1 MMNHRLLAAVMLVGA
16 CRSPEPPPLPRPEP
30 AELAEALDGWQ
41 HNRRLWLSSPESPLS
56 QVALCRV
63 DQESFPAAIGPA
75 DSPCPIPGWGDR
87 PALGELAGRA
97 DTLTIDSADRLLWVG
112 SLPMRQRGVLA
123 IRGSSGDG
131 AVAWRRSHRLAGRWT
146 DDGMVTLLINDTL
159 SPARGELGTI
169 ERWPVDTS
177 WWFAAKFTP
186 GEREVN
192 APTVAGFDLPRLIA
206 GTVTFR
212 YRGKEIPLTAYS
224 TGRRGGGML
233 VVLRDSTSGSDS
245 YPAGRF
251 LDVPPPDSLG
261 WTVLDFNRARNPDC
275 AFTAF
280 SPCPAPPPENHLP
293 FAVTAGE
300 RMY

>member
-1 MMNHRLLAAVMLVGA
+1 MNGRLLMMVVLIAGCAAPDPSM
-16 CRSPEPPPLPRPEP
+16 PPRPEQTD
-30 AELAEALDGWQ
+30 LAAALDTWQ
-41 HNRRLWLSSPESPLS
+41 SSRRIWLMSPESPLS

-63 DQESFPAAIGPA
+63 DENDLPAAIGPA
-75 DSPCPIPGWGDR
+75 HAPCPIPGWSGDQ
-87 PALGELAGRA
+87 PLGSLIRRG
-97 DTLTIDSADRLLWVG
+97 DTLSIDSPTRLLWVG
-112 SLPMRQRGVLA
+112 ALPLRQGGVLTT
-123 IRGSSGDG
+123 RGGSTDG
-131 AVAWRRSHRLAGRWT
+131 AVAWRRSHRIAGRWT
-146 DDGMVTLLINDTL
+146 DDGMITLLINDTL
-159 SPARGELGTI
+159 SSERSKLGPI

-177 WWFAAKFTP
+177 WWYPAKFNAD
-186 GEREVN
+186 EREVN
-192 APTVAGFDLPRLIA
+192 APTVAGFNLPRTIA

-233 VVLRDSTSGSDS
+233 VVLRDITSGSGS

-275 AFTAF
+275 AFTPF
-280 SPCPAPPPENHLP
+280 SPCPAPPLENHLP

-300 RMY
+300 RMH